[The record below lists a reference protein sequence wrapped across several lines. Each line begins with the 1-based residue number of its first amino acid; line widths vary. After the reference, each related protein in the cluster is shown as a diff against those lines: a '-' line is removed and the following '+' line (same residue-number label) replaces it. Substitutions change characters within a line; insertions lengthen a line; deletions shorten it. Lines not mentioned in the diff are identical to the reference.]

1 MSIIFAI
8 ATIVLVI
15 LGITCLF
22 IAMEN
27 DRRFRQQFYQ
37 VPPADIKATSDYRT
51 RNGSRK
57 FFLRAR
63 NAE

>member
-1 MSIIFAI
+1 MSILFSI
-8 ATIVLVI
+8 ATIVLVV
-15 LGITCLF
+15 LGVTCLF

-37 VPPADIKATSDYRT
+37 VPPADVKAVSDFGT
-51 RNGSRK
+51 TNGSRK